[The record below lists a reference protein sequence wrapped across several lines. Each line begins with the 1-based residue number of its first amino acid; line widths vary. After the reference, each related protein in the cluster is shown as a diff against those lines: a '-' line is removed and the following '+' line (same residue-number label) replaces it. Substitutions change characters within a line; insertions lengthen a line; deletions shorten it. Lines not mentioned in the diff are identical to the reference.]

1 MSLAWDRR
9 FLALAREVAGWSKD
23 PSTKVGAVAVRDRRV
38 LATGYNGFPV
48 RMCDDARLDD
58 RAAKLARIVHAE
70 QNVIAWAA
78 REGVSLAGA
87 TLYVTPLHPCPDCAK
102 MIVQAGFDR
111 VVYDAGDV
119 PERWADLFRVAGE
132 TLSECGVAVYPIEPA
147 GVRDAVD

>member
-1 MSLAWDRR
+1 MSREWDRR
-9 FLALAREVAGWSKD
+9 FLRLAGEVAGWSKD

-38 LATGYNGFPV
+38 LATGYNGFPA
-48 RMCDDARLDD
+48 RMCDDGRLND

-87 TLYVTPLHPCPDCAK
+87 TLYVTPLHPCPECAK
-102 MIVQAGFDR
+102 MIVQAGFAR
-111 VVYDAGDV
+111 VVYASGDV

-132 TLSECGVAVYPIEPA
+132 TLSECGVATHAIEPA
-147 GVRDAVD
+147 GARDALD